1 MLVNMIPPYR
11 LPVFEALADRV
22 GKLTV
27 WISTPMEPDRQW
39 QPEWGRLEVEVQR
52 SFALQQSTRHPHGFV
67 DKQFVHL
74 PYDTIPRLHRTRPD
88 VVLTSELGL
97 RTAQAAL
104 WCAATSTPLAAV
116 VHVSE
121 SSEGGRDRDRVRRL
135 LRRILL
141 RRANVVFVPG
151 QSGARYVRGLGAR
164 PDRIRVVR
172 SVSPLKDVFPAHVGR
187 DGGRRLLYVG
197 QLIERKGIVPFV
209 QGLGRWGLRH
219 PDERISLR
227 IVGVGPEAAR
237 LEALRLPGNVTVD
250 LAAPLPY
257 ERVAETYQTA
267 DVFAFPTLA
276 DVWGLV
282 VNEAMSSGLPVF
294 GSRYSQ
300 AVEELVEE
308 GVNGWTFV
316 PDRPEAVDEAL
327 ERVLGTSP
335 ERLARMGAAA
345 RDTVRSLTPEY
356 VADGFVDG
364 LRMALECR

>member
-1 MLVNMIPPYR
+1 
-11 LPVFEALADRV
+11 
-22 GKLTV
+22 
-27 WISTPMEPDRQW
+27 
-39 QPEWGRLEVEVQR
+39 
-52 SFALQQSTRHPHGFV
+52 
-67 DKQFVHL
+67 
-74 PYDTIPRLHRTRPD
+74 
-88 VVLTSELGL
+88 
-97 RTAQAAL
+97 
-104 WCAATSTPLAAV
+104 
-116 VHVSE
+116 
-121 SSEGGRDRDRVRRL
+121 
-135 LRRILL
+135 
-141 RRANVVFVPG
+141 
-151 QSGARYVRGLGAR
+151 
-164 PDRIRVVR
+164 
-172 SVSPLKDVFPAHVGR
+172 VGR

-219 PDERISLR
+219 PDERVSLR
-227 IVGVGPEAAR
+227 IVGAGPEAAR

-257 ERVAETYQTA
+257 ERVAEMYQTA

-282 VNEAMSSGLPVF
+282 VNEAMSSGLPVL
-294 GSRYSQ
+294 GSRHSQ

-335 ERLARMGAAA
+335 EQLARMGAAA